1 MVIDAKTLDFQYN
14 ARYPQDVWVTP
25 WYLLHRV
32 DLHSGIRKLA
42 VDTHKIPLHLSSQVV
57 EADCET
63 GQITLEDGTTIQKDL
78 IIAADGIH
86 VSLTKTAL
94 PNFPADNKHSRGSR
108 KLLLARNPSQLKQ
121 VILLLGS

>member
-1 MVIDAKTLDFQYN
+1 MVIDGKTLDIQYN

-42 VDTHKIPLHLSSQVV
+42 VDTHKIPAHLSPQVV

-63 GQITLEDGTTIQKDL
+63 GKITFSDGTTTQKDL

-86 VSLTKTAL
+86 VSLRPDFVA
-94 PNFPADNKHSRGSR
+94 
-108 KLLLARNPSQLKQ
+108 NPT
-121 VILLLGS
+121 G